1 MSARR
6 LKLILL
12 LGGILVSGM
21 VLLTWTQ
28 NWFVVVLETGGDL
41 SVPGDAAAPAL
52 AALALSGAALGAALA
67 IAGRVFRVVLGILE
81 VAIGALVIYSA
92 STALVDPVLASAGS
106 ITASTGVSGEE
117 SVRALVESL
126 AVTPWSVIALVA
138 GVLLAAA
145 GLLVVVTSS
154 RWPSSSRK
162 YQAVRL
168 ESADGEE
175 SSIGD
180 WDSLSEGRD
189 PT

>member
-1 MSARR
+1 MPARR
-6 LKLILL
+6 LKLVLL
-12 LGGILVSGM
+12 LGGILVSGA

-28 NWFVVVLETGGDL
+28 DWFLVVLRSDGEL
-41 SVPGDAAAPAL
+41 AVPGDAAAPAL

-67 IAGRVFRVVLGILE
+67 IAGRIFRLILGALE

-92 STALVDPVLASAGS
+92 WTAIVDPVLAAASS
-106 ITASTGVSGEE
+106 ITATTGVSGEE

-126 AVTPWSVIALVA
+126 TLTAWPVVALVA
-138 GVLLAAA
+138 GVLLAVA

-168 ESADGEE
+168 ESAEGEE

>member
-6 LKLILL
+6 LKLVLL
-12 LGGILVSGM
+12 LGGIVASGA

-28 NWFVVVLETGGDL
+28 AWFQVVLASGGEL
-41 SVPGDAAAPAL
+41 AVAGEVAAPAL

-67 IAGRVFRVVLGILE
+67 IAGRIFRVILGVLE

-92 STALVDPVLASAGS
+92 LSAMGDPVLAAAAS
-106 ITASTGVSGEE
+106 ITATTGVSGEE
-117 SVRALVESL
+117 SVRALVESVTVTVWPVVALIAGALL
-126 AVTPWSVIALVA
+126 AVA
-138 GVLLAAA
+138 GV
-145 GLLVVVTSS
+145 LVVVTSS

-168 ESADGEE
+168 EPVDGEE